1 MTTRQQRAGEET
13 TMDLKTAPRDPAAV
27 DRQPAESPAPDLAF
41 VLSQMGADARAAST
55 VLRQASAAQR
65 TAAIVGM
72 AKHLRAAA
80 PKVLAA
86 NAQDLAAGRSAGLS
100 AALLDRLCLDES
112 RLESVA
118 ASLEIVA
125 AIPDPLGVEIGR
137 WTRPNGLDIARIR
150 TPIGVIAVIYEAR
163 PNVTA
168 DAAALCVRSGNAAI
182 LRGGSEA
189 IRSSL
194 AIHAALEAG
203 VVEAGLPA
211 GVVQIVPTADRD
223 GVRHILE
230 GLNGTIDLLIPRG
243 GKGLLTRVKADARVA
258 VLGHLE
264 GLVHTY
270 IHPGADP
277 AKARTIVLN
286 SKMRRVSVCGALE
299 TLLVDKA
306 IAPTLLPLIAD
317 DLIAAGCELRGDAS
331 ARAIVPTMATATQS
345 DWRTEYLEPILAVRV
360 VDDLAQ
366 AVDHIAVYGS
376 GHTDAIVTE
385 DPAAAEAFVAAV
397 DSAIVLVNASTQFAD
412 GGEFG
417 FGAEIGIATDRL
429 HARGPVGAE
438 QLTTYKYVVRG
449 QGQVRP

>member
-1 MTTRQQRAGEET
+1 
-13 TMDLKTAPRDPAAV
+13 MDLKTATRPPAV
-27 DRQPAESPAPDLAF
+27 SDQPSAQGADLGLAQI
-41 VLSQMGADARAAST
+41 LAQMGADARAASA
-55 VLRQASAAQR
+55 VLRQASPAQR
-65 TAAIVGM
+65 TAAILAM
-72 AKHLRAAA
+72 AKHLRASAG
-80 PKVLAA
+80 KVLAA
-86 NAQDLAAGRSAGLS
+86 NAQDLAAGRAAGLS
-100 AALLDRLCLDES
+100 AALLDRLRLDEG
-112 RLESVA
+112 RLEGVA
-118 ASLEIVA
+118 ASLEVVA
-125 AIPDPLGVEIGR
+125 AIPDPLGAEIGR
-137 WTRPNGLDIARIR
+137 WTRPNGLDIARVR

-168 DAAALCVRSGNAAI
+168 DAAALCVRSGNAVI

-211 GVVQIVPTADRD
+211 GAVQIVPTADRD

-277 AKARTIVLN
+277 AKARALALN

-306 IAPTLLPLIAD
+306 IAPTLLPLIAS
-317 DLIAAGCELRGDAS
+317 DLIAAGCELRGDAA
-331 ARAIVPTMATATQS
+331 ARAIVPTMTPATEI
-345 DWRTEYLEPILAVRV
+345 DWRTEYLEPILSVRV

-385 DPAAAEAFVAAV
+385 DQAAAEAFVAAV

-449 QGQVRP
+449 QGQVRA